1 MKVYSTSYFKVYHK
15 DFEGNWDYLI
25 SETPL
30 NFGAIEGLLLLN
42 YKERIQILEIIE
54 RSNGVVAIDL
64 GGEEYGFE
72 LCFIAQEEG
81 VRHYRLLD
89 AKFEDISVDT
99 VEYKQNQ
106 KELAREERKRKF
118 QENIKKKNNKKEE
131 D

>member
-1 MKVYSTSYFKVYHK
+1 MKIYSTSYFKVYHK

-30 NFGAIEGLLLLN
+30 NFGAIEGILQLN

-54 RSNGVVAIDL
+54 RSNGIVAINL

-89 AKFEDISVDT
+89 AKFEDISTSEIEIRPMLHNDRLELTLVI
-99 VEYKQNQ
+99 VE
-106 KELAREERKRKF
+106 F
-118 QENIKKKNNKKEE
+118 ME

>member
-54 RSNGVVAIDL
+54 RSKGIVAINL
-64 GGEEYGFE
+64 GNETYGFE
-72 LCFIAQEEG
+72 YCFETKVEG
-81 VRHYRLLD
+81 QHPYRLLN
-89 AKFEDISVDT
+89 AKFEDISVSD
-99 VEYKQNQ
+99 VEIRQNEQ
-106 KELAREERKRKF
+106 EKKREERKRKF
-118 QENIKKKNNKKEE
+118 QENMKKKDDKNKE

>member
-54 RSNGVVAIDL
+54 RSNGIVAINL
-64 GGEEYGFE
+64 GGEVYGFE

-99 VEYKQNQ
+99 VEYKQSQ

-118 QENIKKKNNKKEE
+118 QENMKKAGKWKEE
-131 D
+131 

>member
-54 RSNGVVAIDL
+54 RSKGIVAINL
-64 GGEEYGFE
+64 GGETYGFE
-72 LCFIAQEEG
+72 YVFIAQEEG
-81 VRHYRLLD
+81 QHHYRLLD
-89 AKFEDISVDT
+89 AKFEDVSVSDA
-99 VEYKQNQ
+99 EIKQ
-106 KELAREERKRKF
+106 KEQETKREERKRKF
-118 QENIKKKNNKKEE
+118 QENMKKAGKWKE

>member
-15 DFEGNWDYLI
+15 DFEGIWDYLI

-30 NFGAIEGLLLLN
+30 NFGAIEGLLQLN

-64 GGEEYGFE
+64 GGEIYGFE

-89 AKFEDISVDT
+89 AKFEDISTSEIEIRKSAAD
-99 VEYKQNQ
+99 EK
-106 KELAREERKRKF
+106 REERKRKF
-118 QENIKKKNNKKEE
+118 QENMKKAGKWKE

>member
-30 NFGAIEGLLLLN
+30 NFGAIEGLLQLN
-42 YKERIQILEIIE
+42 YKERTQILEIIE

-72 LCFIAQEEG
+72 LCFIAQDEG
-81 VRHYRLLD
+81 VHHYRLLD

-99 VEYKQNQ
+99 VEYKKNQ
-106 KELAREERKRKF
+106 KDIAREERKRKF
-118 QENIKKKNNKKEE
+118 QENMKKAGKWKEE
-131 D
+131 